1 MFHSLY
7 LSANAGRSTTE
18 RRPACGRVSSH
29 VRSYLVSRSLT
40 SKESVV
46 FLLRLRC
53 NRLLRR
59 QHCSSL
65 CLQSEGHEH
74 VANIA
79 SALGHIFV
87 GFLAVFGRHN
97 IRPPHFASKVSYSA
111 SPQTFAECSR
121 SASLPTLIFWI
132 LNTHLYQKNRE
143 LPIGLHT
150 KSPAA
155 LLDETRNAAGL
166 IICLPPSAAAV
177 LARRKEQR
185 GNYVLLWPQGVA
197 ADEAIS
203 RFSAVYQNFT
213 VPRLRSTSMP
223 SWALRL
229 NLPAFLALNLMVK
242 SSWLPSSR
250 RKLLP
255 RLTKVG

>member
-1 MFHSLY
+1 MFHSIY
-7 LSANAGRSTTE
+7 LPANAGRSTTK
-18 RRPACGRVSSH
+18 RRPACGRTSSH
-29 VRSYLVSRSLT
+29 VRSYLVPRSLT

-65 CLQSEGHEH
+65 CLQSELQCFASDLRRMFAQRLLANLDFLDFEH
-74 VANIA
+74 PLIPPKTVSFPLGRIQKAPRRSLMKQGMPRGLSFSCHLPLPLYWRGERSRETIMCCYGLR
-79 SALGHIFV
+79 ALPPTRPS
-87 GFLAVFGRHN
+87 AVFCG
-97 IRPPHFASKVSYSA
+97 
-111 SPQTFAECSR
+111 
-121 SASLPTLIFWI
+121 
-132 LNTHLYQKNRE
+132 
-143 LPIGLHT
+143 
-150 KSPAA
+150 
-155 LLDETRNAAGL
+155 
-166 IICLPPSAAAV
+166 
-177 LARRKEQR
+177 
-185 GNYVLLWPQGVA
+185 
-197 ADEAIS
+197 
-203 RFSAVYQNFT
+203 YQNFT

>member
-1 MFHSLY
+1 M
-7 LSANAGRSTTE
+7 RS
-18 RRPACGRVSSH
+18 C
-29 VRSYLVSRSLT
+29 LVSRSLT
-40 SKESVV
+40 SKESIV

-74 VANIA
+74 VANMA
-79 SALGHIFV
+79 SALGQDLV
-87 GFLAVFGRHN
+87 GFGAVFGRHN
-97 IRPPHFASKVSYSA
+97 MRSPHFASKVSYSA

-121 SASLPTLIFWI
+121 SASLPTLIF
-132 LNTHLYQKNRE
+132 LNFEHPLIPQKTVSFPLGRIQKAPRRSLMKQGMPRGLSFSCHLP
-143 LPIGLHT
+143 LPLYWRGERSRDTIMCCYGLR
-150 KSPAA
+150 A
-155 LLDETRNAAGL
+155 
-166 IICLPPSAAAV
+166 LPPT
-177 LARRKEQR
+177 R
-185 GNYVLLWPQGVA
+185 P
-197 ADEAIS
+197 
-203 RFSAVYQNFT
+203 SAVFCGFQNFT

>member
-1 MFHSLY
+1 MRSPSLCKQSE
-7 LSANAGRSTTE
+7 LQCFASD
-18 RRPACGRVSSH
+18 
-29 VRSYLVSRSLT
+29 
-40 SKESVV
+40 
-46 FLLRLRC
+46 
-53 NRLLRR
+53 LRR
-59 QHCSSL
+59 MFAQHL
-65 CLQSEGHEH
+65 LANLDFLDFEH
-74 VANIA
+74 PLI
-79 SALGHIFV
+79 
-87 GFLAVFGRHN
+87 
-97 IRPPHFASKVSYSA
+97 PSKNCE
-111 SPQTFAECSR
+111 F
-121 SASLPTLIFWI
+121 PT
-132 LNTHLYQKNRE
+132 
-143 LPIGLHT
+143 GSHT

-166 IICLPPSAAAV
+166 IVCLPPSAAAV
-177 LARRKEQR
+177 LAGQKEQR
-185 GNYVLLWPQGVA
+185 DYYVLLWPQGVA

>member
-1 MFHSLY
+1 MHPLPD
-7 LSANAGRSTTE
+7 AGAPSPRRRCSWEQTQMHQGPGTTE
-18 RRPACGRVSSH
+18 CG
-29 VRSYLVSRSLT
+29 T
-40 SKESVV
+40 A
-46 FLLRLRC
+46 F
-53 NRLLRR
+53 
-59 QHCSSL
+59 
-65 CLQSEGHEH
+65 
-74 VANIA
+74 ANKSGIWIA
-79 SALGHIFV
+79 V
-87 GFLAVFGRHN
+87 
-97 IRPPHFASKVSYSA
+97 
-111 SPQTFAECSR
+111 
-121 SASLPTLIFWI
+121 
-132 LNTHLYQKNRE
+132 THLLSVRFLNRQ
-143 LPIGLHT
+143 

-166 IICLPPSAAAV
+166 IVWLPPSATV
-177 LARRKEQR
+177 LARQKEQR

-213 VPRLRSTSMP
+213 VPRLRSTRMP
-223 SWALRL
+223 SCALRL